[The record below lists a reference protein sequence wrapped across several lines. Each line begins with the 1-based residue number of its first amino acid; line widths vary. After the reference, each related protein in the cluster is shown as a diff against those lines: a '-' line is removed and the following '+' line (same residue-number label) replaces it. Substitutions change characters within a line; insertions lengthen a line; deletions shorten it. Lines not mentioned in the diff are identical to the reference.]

1 MSNIPPNLIIDN
13 GDGDEP
19 LSNYSGNR
27 HFSDVLAV
35 NPGRR
40 RVLGGSLAA
49 SVAALFGGV
58 GLTACAT
65 SSPAGVAGKKLI
77 GFTAVA
83 VSSADTVVVPP
94 GYRAHTLLPW
104 GTPIAGNMPAFD
116 PLKNSGADQ
125 ACQVGSHHD
134 GMHFFPIEGRD
145 PFNGSSSEGLLV
157 INHEYVEPRYMH
169 ASAVGQKLDR
179 NAVPALV
186 NGKRPADECLK
197 ELNGHGVSV
206 VHIRRGENGRWDM
219 EPDARNR
226 RITGLTPMEIAGP
239 VRGSDLVKTRYS
251 PDGTRVRGTLNNCA
265 HGVTPWNTYMMAEEN
280 WAGYF
285 INRVAA
291 GERPREQS
299 RYGVRNNDSK
309 PVASRY
315 GWELADSGADEFAR
329 FDVSARG
336 ADASRDYRNEAN
348 GFGWVVEFD
357 PFNPASTPV
366 KRTALGRFAHE
377 GVIFHKAAEGR
388 PVVCYSGDDATNE
401 YIYKFVSRG
410 VFEKA
415 RGVANGALL
424 DDGTL
429 YVARFNDDGSG
440 EWLPL
445 VFGQGPLTREVFSGQ
460 ADVLVNTR
468 LAADRLGATR
478 MDRPEWGAIDPNSG
492 QVYFTLTNNGGR
504 RLTDKA
510 NPREKSRWGHI
521 IRWAEA
527 GNEPT
532 ATQFNWD
539 IFMLSGPEND
549 SSFAGKPLNAEQ
561 IHNSPDGL
569 WFDRDGRLW
578 IQTDISESAMNKG
591 DYAQFGNNQ
600 MLCADPQTK
609 ELRRFLV
616 GPVGQEITGVVTTPD
631 GRTMFVNVQHPGATT
646 SADDFAAGK
655 LTGIWPGQG
664 RYARSATI
672 VISKDDGGVIGT

>member
-1 MSNIPPNLIIDN
+1 MSSLPPNLIIDN

-19 LSNYSGNR
+19 LSNHSGNR

-35 NPGRR
+35 NLGRR
-40 RVLGGSLAA
+40 QVLKGGLAA
-49 SVAALFGGV
+49 SVASLFAGA

-65 SSPAGVAGKKLI
+65 NLAGGAGGRLL
-77 GFTAVA
+77 GFSAVA
-83 VSSADTVVVPP
+83 ISDADTVRVPP
-94 GYRAHTLLPW
+94 GYRAQPLLPW
-104 GTPIAGNMPAFD
+104 GTPITGSMPAFD

-125 ACQVGSHHD
+125 ASQMGSHHD

-145 PFNGSSSEGLLV
+145 PFNGGSDDGLLV
-157 INHEYVEPRYMH
+157 MNHEYVEPRFMH

-179 NAVPALV
+179 DAVPALV
-186 NGKRPADECLK
+186 NGKRVADECLK

-206 VHIRRGENGRWDM
+206 VRIRRGENGRWEM
-219 EPDARNR
+219 VADARNR

-239 VRGSDLVKTRYS
+239 VRGSDFVRTRYS

-285 INRVAA
+285 INRVPA

-299 RYGVRNNDSK
+299 RYGVRSRDSK
-309 PVASRY
+309 PAASRY
-315 GWELADSGADEFAR
+315 GWELADSGADEFVR
-329 FDVSARG
+329 FDVTATG
-336 ADASRDYRNEAN
+336 AAANQDYRNEAN
-348 GFGWVVEFD
+348 GFGWMVEFE

-377 GVIFHKAAEGR
+377 GVIFHKGVEGQ

-401 YIYKFVSRG
+401 YIYKYVSRG
-410 VFEKA
+410 VFERAK
-415 RGVANGALL
+415 GLANGALL

-429 YVARFNDDGSG
+429 YVARFNDDGTG
-440 EWLPL
+440 DWLPL
-445 VFGQGPLTREVFSGQ
+445 VVGQGALTRELFASQ
-460 ADVLVNTR
+460 AEVLVNTR
-468 LAADRLGATR
+468 LAADRVGATR
-478 MDRPEWGAIDPNSG
+478 MDRPEWGAIDPKTG
-492 QVYFTLTNNGGR
+492 QVYFTLTNNSGR
-504 RLTDKA
+504 SETNKA
-510 NPREKSRWGHI
+510 NPRAKSRWGHI
-521 IRWAEA
+521 IRWTEA
-527 GNEPT
+527 GNSPT
-532 ATQFNWD
+532 ATHFKWD
-539 IFMLSGPEND
+539 IFLLSGPAGD
-549 SSFAGKPLNAEQ
+549 SELAGKPLTAEQ

-600 MLCADPQTK
+600 MLCADPNSK

-616 GPVGQEITGVVTTPD
+616 GPLGQEITGVVTTPD

-646 SADDFAAGK
+646 SADEFAAGK
-655 LTGIWPGQG
+655 LRGTWPNQG
-664 RYARSATI
+664 RYPRSSTI
-672 VISKDDGGVIGT
+672 VITKDDGGVIGT